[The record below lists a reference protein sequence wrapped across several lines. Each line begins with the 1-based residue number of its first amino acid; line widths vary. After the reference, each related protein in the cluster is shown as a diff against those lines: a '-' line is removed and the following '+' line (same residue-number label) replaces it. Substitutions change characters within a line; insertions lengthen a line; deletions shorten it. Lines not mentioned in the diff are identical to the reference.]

1 MELWLGMTAAYGAL
15 VAAVLGIGRAASE
28 LLTEDAK
35 RDLGQWLGASVNR
48 SPKDWVQDTN
58 RAFVRGFD
66 RLYGGQLT
74 SDIAEATDFRNLYRS
89 SQPYALRVHFW
100 LGMFAGVALITT
112 ARVGYFGTGASP
124 PSNGNLLL
132 AALAVG
138 ITFSSYGLLLLPS
151 PNWVFQRRRNL
162 GLVTVGVTAIVVKW
176 VLAVALWLGPFAAA
190 AYFSVLGREEHIQ
203 IWRIAATSSAV
214 LVIGVAAL
222 LLFGIV
228 SPVITSRIRWTSP
241 TDLVSPP
248 RVILASLFFLVVV
261 GFIRQDAAR
270 SFFDAIGTE
279 GLAVFGF
286 VAFNVFADVFS
297 LLETRW
303 VLNRSANAGVFGL
316 GGWLLLDLLVSA
328 VIFLFIPLV
337 LWETS
342 IFGEALLLRG
352 DNAWLGILFWTTF
365 STSVMFY
372 LFVLSALVIRPLAWL
387 LQAGRHF
394 DVENKPVG
402 SLTLAAV
409 VVITIAFSAGG
420 VATGLYRVVA

>member
-1 MELWLGMTAAYGAL
+1 MEFLGFAAYGVL
-15 VAAVLGIGRAASE
+15 VAVVLGIGKLASD
-28 LLTEDAK
+28 LLREDAK
-35 RDLGQWLGASVNR
+35 RELGQWLGARVNR
-48 SPKDWVQDTN
+48 SPREWVRDTN
-58 RAFVRGFD
+58 RAFIRGFD

-74 SDIAEATDFRNLYRS
+74 TEIAEGTDFRNLYRS
-89 SQPYALRVHFW
+89 SKSYGLRVHFW
-100 LGMFAGVALITT
+100 LGMFAGVAVITT

-138 ITFSSYGLLLLPS
+138 ITFSSYGLFLLPS

-176 VLAVALWLGPFAAA
+176 VLAVAFWFGPFAAA
-190 AYFSVLGREEHIQ
+190 AYFIVLGREEHIQ

-214 LVIGVAAL
+214 LVIGVVAL
-222 LLFGIV
+222 VLFGIV

-248 RVILASLFFLVVV
+248 RVILASLLFLVVV

-270 SFFDAIGTE
+270 SFFEAIETE

-286 VAFNVFADVFS
+286 LAFNVFADVFS
-297 LLETRW
+297 LIETRW
-303 VLNRSANAGVFGL
+303 VLNRSVNGGLLGL
-316 GGWLLLDLLVSA
+316 GGWLLLDLLASA
-328 VIFLFIPLV
+328 AIFLFIPLV

-342 IFGEALLLRG
+342 IFGEALILRG

-365 STSVMFY
+365 STSVVFY
-372 LFVLSALVIRPLAWL
+372 LFVASALSVQPLAWL
-387 LQAGRHF
+387 FQAGRHF

-402 SLTLAAV
+402 SLTFAAV
-409 VVITIAFSAGG
+409 VVITIAFAAGT
-420 VATGLYRVVA
+420 VVTGLYRVVA